1 MLSEVRLARSEN
13 KYKMRARTL
22 EASPS
27 IIVISAYEDMM
38 RSVGHSSCQGKLR
51 TYRPGLSIKCVDKG
65 CVDIKYVRCTLSPN
79 SAINKFHPF
88 ETLSSTALPIFL
100 NLKMLL

>member
-38 RSVGHSSCQGKLR
+38 RTCR
-51 TYRPGLSIKCVDKG
+51 TLIKSREIKDPGLSIKCVDKG

-79 SAINKFHPF
+79 SAINKFRPF

-100 NLKMLL
+100 NLKVLL